1 MLFGDRTGSVLRIER
16 YAVHGDPMVR
26 LWVDF
31 DGAGPAGEPIQL
43 GPEAVGPELRS
54 GDRIAVTM
62 VAGVPTAARRTE
74 DQNGP
79 DRAREDRP

>member
-26 LWVDF
+26 LWVAF

-43 GPEAVGPELRS
+43 GPEAVEPGLGG
-54 GDRIAVTM
+54 GDRVAVTM
-62 VAGVPTAARRTE
+62 VAGVPTAARRSE
-74 DQNGP
+74 DQSGP
-79 DRAREDRP
+79 ERAREDRP